1 MGETSYG
8 RSFGAPGSGT
18 SGAPV
23 DAQYVTLAADATL
36 TNESLLSTFLL
47 DPAAGPAY
55 VHGPPGW
62 GSPQIVAPGANQ
74 AQFTKFVV
82 ERRITVNRVFFTI
95 GTSNGNIDVGIY
107 DATGAGGGPGARLVS
122 SGSTACPAAGA
133 AAVTVAATTLAPG
146 IYWAAWMTD
155 SATASL
161 RLQTQYAG
169 FRALTPTRWGQ
180 GVAFPLPAN
189 AGGAVVAND
198 DFYEIH
204 AGRV

>member
-1 MGETSYG
+1 L
-8 RSFGAPGSGT
+8 
-18 SGAPV
+18 
-23 DAQYVTLAADATL
+23 DATYLVESADGTL
-36 TNESLLSTFLL
+36 TNEVPLSAYLL
-47 DPAAGPAY
+47 DPASGPAY
-55 VHGPPGW
+55 ARGPFGA
-62 GSPQIVAPGANQ
+62 GTPQIIAPGANQ
-74 AQFTKFVV
+74 AQFTKFVA

-107 DATGAGGGPGARLVS
+107 DALGAGGGPGTRLVS

-133 AAVTVAATTLAPG
+133 ASVTVAATTLAPG

-180 GVAFPLPAN
+180 GVAFPLPTP

-198 DFYEIH
+198 DYYEIH